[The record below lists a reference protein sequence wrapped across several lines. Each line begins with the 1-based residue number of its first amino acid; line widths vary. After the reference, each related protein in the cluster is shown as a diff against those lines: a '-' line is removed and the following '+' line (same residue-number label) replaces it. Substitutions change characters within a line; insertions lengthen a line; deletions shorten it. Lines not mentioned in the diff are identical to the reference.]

1 MSFKKRYSLIVLTLL
16 SFGLLTIE
24 SCVKEAPIDTYP
36 PDGSGGTCFDGLQN
50 QGEYGIDC
58 GGPCAP
64 CEIGKPFVTVTVDST
79 WVNDTVKTQ
88 NRFWTPNYVFVN
100 DSVDSENLIIHAVD
114 TFERNK
120 PEFISLTFKIP
131 KNLQRGVHE
140 IQVMEDYEVYN
151 SYTPHTFPGTAKLL
165 NGIITISSRDDVYGY
180 ISGYFEFNTEPVD
193 VYKYRI
199 ALIDGEFRDIPL

>member
-151 SYTPHTFPGTAKLL
+151 SYTPHAFPGTAKLL